1 MMKEVLS
8 KIILI
13 CADILSL
20 FVSIAI
26 TLFIRDLFQA
36 YFMQPF
42 PHEIGMS
49 SQFLLLSST
58 MIIIFM
64 ILRMYHDRMDFWQ
77 EAQLIF
83 KGLVLTSLIVLS
95 ILAMTHTVQEYSRF
109 MIIISFLGTLVIIP
123 LQKNILKR
131 FLFRIGLWK
140 KEAIVI
146 GQDPFFSKHVF
157 TNPYLGYVLS
167 RRNQAKTLFIA
178 SSYTQD
184 GIEQLMHKA
193 LLHKQEVIF
202 VPIIKNYDFTRAHII
217 QLSNARSNLIIVE
230 NNLLNRTNRA
240 FKVVLDYM
248 VSLIILPSIFPLVII
263 IAYLIKKEEP
273 NSPVIFQQKRLGKSA
288 KEFTCYKFRSMRE
301 NSENIL
307 TEYLIKHPEEEDHY
321 KLYHKY
327 KNDPRLTKIGN
338 FLRKSSLDE
347 LPQILNVIKGDM
359 SLIGPRPYMLD
370 ERSKIGNSADIIL
383 VVKPGITGLW
393 QVSGRNDVNFKSRI
407 EMDTWYV
414 RNWSFGLDIQI
425 LFKTILVVIGK
436 KGSY

>member
-26 TLFIRDLFQA
+26 TLLIRDLYQT
-36 YFMQPF
+36 YFTQPL
-42 PHEIGMS
+42 PHEIGMYPL
-49 SQFLLLSST
+49 FLLLSST
-58 MIIIFM
+58 MIIIFT
-64 ILRMYHDRMDFWQ
+64 LFRMYHDRMDFWQ

-131 FLFRIGLWK
+131 FLFRIGLWE

-146 GQDPFFSKHVF
+146 GKDPFFSKHVF

-248 VSLIILPSIFPLVII
+248 LSLIILPCIFPLLII

-273 NSPVIFQQKRLGKSA
+273 HSPVFFQQKRLGKNA

-307 TEYLIKHPEEEDHY
+307 TEYLIKHPEEEGHY

-407 EMDTWYV
+407 EMDIWYV

-425 LFKTILVVIGK
+425 LFKTILVVLGK

>member
-26 TLFIRDLFQA
+26 TLLIRDLYQT
-36 YFMQPF
+36 YFTQPL
-42 PHEIGMS
+42 PHEIGMYPL
-49 SQFLLLSST
+49 FLLLSST
-58 MIIIFM
+58 MIIIFT
-64 ILRMYHDRMDFWQ
+64 LFRMYHDRMDFWQ

-146 GQDPFFSKHVF
+146 GKDPFFSKHVF

-248 VSLIILPSIFPLVII
+248 LSLIILPCIFPLLII

-273 NSPVIFQQKRLGKSA
+273 HSTVFFQQKRLGKNA

-370 ERSKIGNSADIIL
+370 ERSKIGNSTDMIL

-407 EMDTWYV
+407 EMDIWYV

-425 LFKTILVVIGK
+425 LFKTILVVLGK

>member
-1 MMKEVLS
+1 MKEVLS

-20 FVSIAI
+20 LISITI
-26 TLFIRDLFQA
+26 TLLIRNLFQA
-36 YFMQPF
+36 YFTQPL
-42 PHEIGMS
+42 PHEIGMYPL
-49 SQFLLLSST
+49 FLLLSST
-58 MIIIFM
+58 MIIIF
-64 ILRMYHDRMDFWQ
+64 ILFRMYHDRMDFWQ

-83 KGLVLTSLIVLS
+83 KGLVLTCLIVLS
-95 ILAMTHTVQEYSRF
+95 LLAMTHTVQEYSRF

-123 LQKNILKR
+123 LQKSILKR

-146 GQDPFFSKHVF
+146 GQDHFFSKHVF

-178 SSYTQD
+178 SSYTQE
-184 GIEQLMHKA
+184 GIEQLMRKA
-193 LLHKQEVIF
+193 LVHKQEVIF

-248 VSLIILPSIFPLVII
+248 LSLMLLPCIFPLLLI
-263 IAYLIKKEEP
+263 IAYLIKKEESH
-273 NSPVIFQQKRLGKSA
+273 SPVFFQQKRLGKNA

-307 TEYLIKHPEEEDHY
+307 KDYLIKHPEEEEHY

-370 ERSKIGNSADIIL
+370 ERPKIGNNTDMIL

-407 EMDTWYV
+407 EMDIWYV

-425 LFKTILVVIGK
+425 LFKTILVVLGQ